1 MARVYLLVNVLPGK
15 DVSIRDTLRGIKGIV
30 KADLVTGHYDIIAVI
45 EAADTSMIFER
56 ILKKIR
62 RIKGI
67 NRTETFV
74 AVE

>member
-15 DVSIRDTLRGIKGIV
+15 EVSIRDTLRGIKGV
-30 KADLVTGHYDIIAVI
+30 ANADVVTGHYDIVAVI
-45 EAADTSMIFER
+45 EAKNTSEIFER

-62 RIKGI
+62 MIKGI

>member
-1 MARVYLLVNVLPGK
+1 MSRVYLLVNVLPGK
-15 DVSIRDTLRGIKGIV
+15 DVSIRDTLRGIKGV
-30 KADLVTGHYDIIAVI
+30 AMADVVTGHYDIIAVV
-45 EAADTSMIFER
+45 EANDTAEIFEK

-62 RIKGI
+62 KIKGI

>member
-15 DVSIRDTLRGIKGIV
+15 DVSIRDTLMGIKGV
-30 KADLVTGHYDIIAVI
+30 VNADVVTGHYDIIAVL
-45 EAADTSMIFER
+45 EAKDAAEIFDK
-56 ILKKIR
+56 IIKKIR

>member
-15 DVSIRDTLRGIKGIV
+15 EIAIRDTLRGIKGV
-30 KADLVTGHYDIIAVI
+30 VNADVVTGHYDVIAVI
-45 EAADTSMIFER
+45 EAKDTAEIFEKV
-56 ILKKIR
+56 LQKIR

-67 NRTETFV
+67 SRTESFV

>member
-1 MARVYLLVNVLPGK
+1 MARIYLLTNVLPGR

-30 KADLVTGHYDIIAVI
+30 HADLVTGPYDIIAVI
-45 EAADTSMIFER
+45 EAADTTEIFDK
-56 ILKKIR
+56 ILKKVR
-62 RIKGI
+62 KIKGI

>member
-15 DVSIRDTLRGIKGIV
+15 DVSIRDTLRGIKGV
-30 KADLVTGHYDIIAVI
+30 VNADVVTGHYDIAAVI
-45 EAADTSMIFER
+45 EAKNSSEIFDS

-62 RIKGI
+62 LIKGI

>member
-15 DVSIRDTLRGIKGIV
+15 DVSIRDTLRGI
-30 KADLVTGHYDIIAVI
+30 
-45 EAADTSMIFER
+45 
-56 ILKKIR
+56 
-62 RIKGI
+62 